1 MDIAKKEE
9 RKMSVAIRRSLP
21 LVITFI
27 AGLLVIGDYYLKV
40 PDYNKLVSNW
50 MSFVNVASSFAVII
64 GYVTLTR
71 IHARRLI
78 QHKAGWYN
86 SLALIFAMYGLLIWG
101 LFLAGGKFTADP
113 TYTYW
118 FNNLYVPLDSTIF
131 SMLAFYITSAAYRAF
146 RVRSAE
152 ATVLLVSAVVVML
165 GRAPVGPAIWPDI
178 GPITSWIMAVPN
190 TAGMRGI
197 TIGVALGVLSMGI
210 RVLLGRERGYLGPG
224 A

>member
-1 MDIAKKEE
+1 
-9 RKMSVAIRRSLP
+9 MSVTIRRNLP
-21 LVITFI
+21 LAITFI
-27 AGLLVIGDYYLKV
+27 AGLLAIGDYYFKV
-40 PDYNKLVSNW
+40 ADFNKLVTDW
-50 MSFVNVASSFAVII
+50 MKFVNVASSFAVII

-71 IHARRLI
+71 IHARKLMQR
-78 QHKAGWYN
+78 KPGWYN
-86 SLALIFAMYGLLIWG
+86 SLALLFAMYALLIWG
-101 LFLAGGKFTADP
+101 VFLSGGKFTAES

-131 SMLAFYITSAAYRAF
+131 SMLAFYITSSAYRAF

-152 ATVLLVSAVVVML
+152 ATVLLLSALVVMF
-165 GRAPVGPAIWPDI
+165 GRAPVGPAIWPSI

-197 TIGVALGVLSMGI
+197 LIGVSLGVLSMGV
-210 RVLLGRERGYLGPG
+210 RLLLGRERGYLGPG